1 MQRTVLLG
9 LASLVLLSGGI
20 LGGIWLSQAKIARQT
35 PDEYRLVEEAVQA
48 AETAYVDS
56 VSRDRLSEYAIE
68 GFLGSLDPHSVYIDA
83 DRMQAVREQFNASF
97 EGIGVTYELIDGPAE
112 RDTIGVLSVLPEGP
126 SEEAGVWAGDR
137 IVAIDGASAVGL
149 NHEEIQDRLKGPEGS
164 TVKVTLRRPGR
175 GEPVQVLITRD
186 DVPIA
191 TLDAAY
197 MLDGMTGYIKINRF
211 AQTTYR
217 EFSNA
222 LRILDDR
229 GMNRLVLDLRGNA
242 GGYMQMAERVAD
254 EFLKEGQ
261 VIVSAR
267 SRHQEYTQ
275 TARAS
280 GGGAFEDRPLTVLVD
295 EHSASASE
303 IVAGALQDHDRALI
317 IGRRTFG
324 KGLVQREFQLSDGSG
339 LRVTIARFYT
349 PTGRLIQTDYADGRR
364 DYYAQK
370 ARRLDRDT
378 VRTRQALV
386 ASTPD
391 SLQYRTDAG
400 RIVLGGGGIV
410 PDHIVPPDTALHP
423 FIGDVM
429 RLGVLRDFA
438 RAWVDERSIELR
450 DEWKGDPDG
459 FASSYRVPGTAFPAL
474 VQFARSRGI
483 QASVASAG
491 DADGDGVN
499 PAVERYAESL
509 LKSYAGRRLF
519 GTEMWVRVRNQLDPV
534 VEEARRS
541 WGDAEL
547 LAARYPV
554 R

>member
-20 LGGIWLSQAKIARQT
+20 FGGIWLSQAKIARQT

-48 AETAYVDS
+48 AEAAYVDS
-56 VSRDRLSEYAIE
+56 VSRNRLSEYAIE

-97 EGIGVTYELIDGPAE
+97 EGIGVTYELIDGPEE

-164 TVKVTLRRPGR
+164 TVQVTLRRPGR
-175 GEPVQVLITRD
+175 SEPVQVSITRD

-229 GMNRLVLDLRGNA
+229 GMSRLVLDLRGNA

-254 EFLKEGQ
+254 EFLKDGQ

-267 SRHQEYTQ
+267 SRHKEYTQ

-364 DYYAQK
+364 DYYEQK

-386 ASTPD
+386 ASMPD
-391 SLQYRTDAG
+391 SLKYRTDAG

-410 PDHIVPPDTALHP
+410 PDHIVPPDTAMHP
-423 FIGDVM
+423 FIGEVM
-429 RLGVLRDFA
+429 RAGALRDFA

-450 DEWKGDPDG
+450 EEWKGDPDG
-459 FASSYRVPGTAFPAL
+459 FASRYRVPGTAFPAL

-483 QASVASAG
+483 QESVAPAG
-491 DADGDGVN
+491 VADGDGVD
-499 PAVERYAESL
+499 PALERYAESL

-519 GTEMWVRVRNQLDPV
+519 GTEMWVRVRNQFDPV

>member
-20 LGGIWLSQAKIARQT
+20 FGGIWLSQAKVARQT
-35 PDEYRLVEEAVQA
+35 PDEYRIVEEAVQA
-48 AETAYVDS
+48 AEAAYVDS
-56 VSRDRLSEYAIE
+56 VSRNRLSEYAIE

-97 EGIGVTYELIDGPAE
+97 EGIGVTYELIDGPEE

-164 TVKVTLRRPGR
+164 TVQVTLRRPGQSA
-175 GEPVQVLITRD
+175 PVQVSITRD

-217 EFSNA
+217 EFSKA

-229 GMNRLVLDLRGNA
+229 GMTRLVLDLRGNA

-254 EFLKEGQ
+254 EFLKDDQ

-267 SRHQEYTQ
+267 SRHKEYTQ

-364 DYYAQK
+364 DYYEQK

-386 ASTPD
+386 ASMPD
-391 SLQYRTDAG
+391 SLKYRTDAG

-410 PDHIVPPDTALHP
+410 PDHIVPPDTAMHP
-423 FIGDVM
+423 FIGEVM
-429 RLGVLRDFA
+429 RAGVLRDFA

-450 DEWKGDPDG
+450 EEWKGDPDG

-483 QASVASAG
+483 QESVAPAG
-491 DADGDGVN
+491 VADRNGVD
-499 PAVERYAESL
+499 PALERYAESL

-519 GTEMWVRVRNQLDPV
+519 GTEMWVRVRNQFDPV

>member
-1 MQRTVLLG
+1 
-9 LASLVLLSGGI
+9 
-20 LGGIWLSQAKIARQT
+20 
-35 PDEYRLVEEAVQA
+35 
-48 AETAYVDS
+48 
-56 VSRDRLSEYAIE
+56 
-68 GFLGSLDPHSVYIDA
+68 VYIDA

-97 EGIGVTYELIDGPAE
+97 EGIGVTYELIDGPEE

-164 TVKVTLRRPGR
+164 TVQVTLRRPGQS
-175 GEPVQVLITRD
+175 EPVQVSIMRD

-229 GMNRLVLDLRGNA
+229 GMTRLVLDLRGNA

-254 EFLKEGQ
+254 EFLKDDQ

-267 SRHQEYTQ
+267 SRHKEYTQ

-364 DYYAQK
+364 DYYEQK

-386 ASTPD
+386 ASMPD
-391 SLQYRTDAG
+391 SLKYRTDAG

-410 PDHIVPPDTALHP
+410 PDHIVPPDTAMHP
-423 FIGDVM
+423 FIGEVM
-429 RLGVLRDFA
+429 RAGVLRDFA

-450 DEWKGDPDG
+450 EEWKGDPDG

-483 QASVASAG
+483 QESVAPAG
-491 DADGDGVN
+491 DADTNGVD
-499 PAVERYAESL
+499 PALERYAESL

-519 GTEMWVRVRNQLDPV
+519 GTEMGVRIRNQFDPV

>member
-20 LGGIWLSQAKIARQT
+20 FGGIWLSQAKVARQT
-35 PDEYRLVEEAVQA
+35 PDEYRIVEEAVQA
-48 AETAYVDS
+48 AEAAYVDS
-56 VSRDRLSEYAIE
+56 VSRNRLSEYAIE

-97 EGIGVTYELIDGPAE
+97 EGIGVTYELIDGPEE

-164 TVKVTLRRPGR
+164 TVQVTLRRPGQS
-175 GEPVQVLITRD
+175 EPVQVSIMRD

-229 GMNRLVLDLRGNA
+229 GMTRLVLDLRGNA

-254 EFLKEGQ
+254 EFLKDDQ

-267 SRHQEYTQ
+267 SRHKEYTQ

-364 DYYAQK
+364 DYYEQK

-386 ASTPD
+386 ASMPD
-391 SLQYRTDAG
+391 SLKYRTDAG

-410 PDHIVPPDTALHP
+410 PDHIVPPDTAMHP
-423 FIGDVM
+423 FIGEVM
-429 RLGVLRDFA
+429 RAGALRDFA

-450 DEWKGDPDG
+450 EEWKGDPDG

-483 QASVASAG
+483 QESVAPAG
-491 DADGDGVN
+491 VADRNGVD
-499 PAVERYAESL
+499 PALERYAESL

-519 GTEMWVRVRNQLDPV
+519 GTEMWVRVRNQFDPV

>member
-20 LGGIWLSQAKIARQT
+20 FGGIWLSQAKVARQT
-35 PDEYRLVEEAVQA
+35 PDEYRIVEEAVQA
-48 AETAYVDS
+48 AEAAYVDS
-56 VSRDRLSEYAIE
+56 VSRNRLSEYAIE

-97 EGIGVTYELIDGPAE
+97 EGIGVTYELIDGPEE

-164 TVKVTLRRPGR
+164 TVQVTLRRPGQS
-175 GEPVQVLITRD
+175 EPVQVSIMRD

-229 GMNRLVLDLRGNA
+229 GMTRLVLDLRGNA

-254 EFLKEGQ
+254 EFLKDDQ

-267 SRHQEYTQ
+267 SRHKEYTQ

-364 DYYAQK
+364 DYYEQK

-386 ASTPD
+386 ASMPD
-391 SLQYRTDAG
+391 SLKYRTDAG

-410 PDHIVPPDTALHP
+410 PDHIVPPDTAMHP
-423 FIGDVM
+423 FIGEVM
-429 RLGVLRDFA
+429 RAGVLRDFA

-450 DEWKGDPDG
+450 EEWKGDPDG

-483 QASVASAG
+483 QESVAPAG
-491 DADGDGVN
+491 DADTNGVD
-499 PAVERYAESL
+499 PALERYAESL

-519 GTEMWVRVRNQLDPV
+519 GTEMGVRIRNQFDPV

>member
-20 LGGIWLSQAKIARQT
+20 FGGIWLSQAKIARQT
-35 PDEYRLVEEAVQA
+35 PDEYRIVEEAVQA
-48 AETAYVDS
+48 AEAAYVDS
-56 VSRDRLSEYAIE
+56 VSRNRLSEYAIE

-97 EGIGVTYELIDGPAE
+97 EGIGVTYELIDGPEE

-164 TVKVTLRRPGR
+164 TVQVTLRRPGQS
-175 GEPVQVLITRD
+175 EPVQVSIMRD

-229 GMNRLVLDLRGNA
+229 GMTRLVLDLRGNA

-254 EFLKEGQ
+254 EFLKDDQ

-267 SRHQEYTQ
+267 SRHKEYTQ

-364 DYYAQK
+364 DYYEQK

-386 ASTPD
+386 ASMPD
-391 SLQYRTDAG
+391 SLKYRTDAG

-410 PDHIVPPDTALHP
+410 PDHIVPPDTAMHP
-423 FIGDVM
+423 FIGEVM
-429 RLGVLRDFA
+429 RAGVLRDFA

-450 DEWKGDPDG
+450 EEWKGDPDG

-483 QASVASAG
+483 QESVAPAG
-491 DADGDGVN
+491 DADTNGVD
-499 PAVERYAESL
+499 PALERYAESL

-519 GTEMWVRVRNQLDPV
+519 GTEMGVRIRNQFDPV